1 MNWET
6 GIDECAWPCVKSVDG
21 GNPWCSKRAQLGVL
35 F

>member
-21 GNPWCSKRAQLGVL
+21 GNPWCSRELS
-35 F
+35 